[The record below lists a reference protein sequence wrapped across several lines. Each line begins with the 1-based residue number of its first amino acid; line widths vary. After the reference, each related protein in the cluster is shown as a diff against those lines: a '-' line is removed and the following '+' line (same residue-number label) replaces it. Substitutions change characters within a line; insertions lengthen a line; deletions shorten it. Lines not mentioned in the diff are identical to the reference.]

1 MTDERPTPETDE
13 LSQSIITHNNTY
25 ACYEQMKMHARCL
38 ERERDE
44 ARELIDDIWI
54 TATSDHRFI
63 MPPSKKQIPQHIE
76 GIIKAYDKAHDD
88 WTPEEIKTLMR
99 ERDEAKKEIKNIK
112 KLLLDPNAVHIN
124 MLHGQIA
131 KLDWEKLEHIHG
143 NHPAREQLSAER
155 ALADRLGNA
164 LEKIPWTFAGR
175 EEQASE
181 EWNALAVW
189 KEARND

>member
-44 ARELIDDIWI
+44 ARERADTMFAKHADI
-54 TATSDHRFI
+54 
-63 MPPSKKQIPQHIE
+63 
-76 GIIKAYDKAHDD
+76 
-88 WTPEEIKTLMR
+88 
-99 ERDEAKKEIKNIK
+99 
-112 KLLLDPNAVHIN
+112 LD
-124 MLHGQIA
+124 Q
-131 KLDWEKLEHIHG
+131 
-143 NHPAREQLSAER
+143 AREQLSAER

-181 EWNALAVW
+181 EWNALAAW

>member
-44 ARELIDDIWI
+44 AR
-54 TATSDHRFI
+54 
-63 MPPSKKQIPQHIE
+63 
-76 GIIKAYDKAHDD
+76 
-88 WTPEEIKTLMR
+88 
-99 ERDEAKKEIKNIK
+99 KEIENIK

-143 NHPAREQLSAER
+143 NHPAREQLATER
-155 ALADRLGNA
+155 AIADRLAA
-164 LEKIPWTFAGR
+164 LLHRNRDLYGGQQVDYQCGCSDCEYLGPIDD
-175 EEQASE
+175 
-181 EWNALAVW
+181 ALAAW
-189 KEARND
+189 KESRSEV

>member
-25 ACYEQMKMHARCL
+25 ACYEQMKMHAQRL
-38 ERERDE
+38 ERERD
-44 ARELIDDIWI
+44 
-54 TATSDHRFI
+54 
-63 MPPSKKQIPQHIE
+63 
-76 GIIKAYDKAHDD
+76 
-88 WTPEEIKTLMR
+88 
-99 ERDEAKKEIKNIK
+99 
-112 KLLLDPNAVHIN
+112 
-124 MLHGQIA
+124 
-131 KLDWEKLEHIHG
+131 
-143 NHPAREQLSAER
+143 AER

-181 EWNALAVW
+181 EWNALAAW